1 MDQQFRGQLEQ
12 KLTEH
17 WASLSPK
24 ICDTFPQ
31 VPLAT
36 VEAARTP
43 EDLVA
48 RISDL
53 THHSERYVE
62 SQIGELVGVTT
73 GGGSGSYQS
82 PQSQPRFSQRSGQR
96 QSSQSQ

>member
-1 MDQQFRGQLEQ
+1 MDQQFREQLEQ
-12 KLTEH
+12 KLTKNWSQVSAQIIE
-17 WASLSPK
+17 
-24 ICDTFPQ
+24 TFPQ

-36 VEAARTP
+36 VDAARTP
-43 EDLVA
+43 EDLVS

-62 SQIGELVGVTT
+62 SRIGELVGATT
-73 GGGSGSYQS
+73 GGGTGSYQTA
-82 PQSQPRFSQRSGQR
+82 QSQPRFSQRSGQ